1 MLVRAALV
9 TLALACA
16 CGRAEARSLQ
26 VGGTAGYLSEWEIT
40 ATVSD
45 GASAAS
51 GGTFSGPLTLRH
63 TGVCAVSGPVEKS
76 GEMNVKVSGWGPFSQ
91 VEISLRFAGTRCL
104 YRGRL
109 SETMSGVMDCSDA
122 KGVPLE
128 LVVK

>member
-1 MLVRAALV
+1 MLVRAAFV
-9 TLALACA
+9 TLALGGA

-26 VGGTAGYLSEWEIT
+26 VGGTAGYLSEWEIA

-45 GASAAS
+45 GAPAAA
-51 GGTFSGPLTLRH
+51 GTFSGPLTLRH

-76 GEMNVKVSGWGPFSQ
+76 GEMNVKVSGWGPFSR

-122 KGVPLE
+122 KGIPLD